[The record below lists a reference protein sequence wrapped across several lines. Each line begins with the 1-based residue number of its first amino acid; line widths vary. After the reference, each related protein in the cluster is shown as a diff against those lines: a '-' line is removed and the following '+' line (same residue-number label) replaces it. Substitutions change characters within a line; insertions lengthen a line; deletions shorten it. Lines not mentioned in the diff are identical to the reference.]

1 MSVFDCSP
9 PRFSDAELCAIAKT
23 RFGLTGAIKRLDS
36 ERDQNA
42 LLRTPA
48 GDFVLKVA
56 NVAEEKA
63 LIDLQNATLVHL
75 AGADPDLRLPRLI
88 PTVDGTESCEVPGTA
103 GIHQVR
109 LLTYLDGRPFSVG
122 AAPFPELFE
131 MLGLF
136 MGRLSRALQSF
147 EHPAANRPGF
157 LWALD
162 NAGACRPFTDDIVDA
177 DHRMLALQVFD
188 RYEADI
194 APRLKYLRSG
204 ITHQDANENNVLV
217 DETDPTKIAGLIDFG
232 DMCRGRVINEL
243 AVTLA
248 HALLEVPDVLSAAT
262 ALMRGYCQAQPLQSE
277 EIDVLFGLIEARLAM
292 SVSISS
298 NRSKKHP
305 ENPYLLVSQA
315 AAFRLLKKLEL
326 LDQEY
331 ARSLFHDAACVP
343 VFPES
348 YGDGAKIAPE
358 ALLSRRRGILN
369 PALSVSYQR
378 PLTIIRGRG
387 SYLYDHQGRRYL
399 DCVNNIAHV
408 GHCHPHVVAAI
419 ARQAGALNTNTRY
432 LHSGVIEFAERIT
445 ATLPDDLSV
454 VTFVNSGTEANE
466 LALRMARVATGRNDV
481 IVLDWGYHGN
491 SSTTVRISPYKFQRA
506 GGFPKP
512 DDVEIAELP
521 NPYRGAYRGMTAD
534 TGRAYARSVAECAQR
549 IQART
554 GAGPACFIAE
564 SISGVGGQVVYPP
577 GYLEAAY
584 AAVRQTGGV
593 CIADEVQCGFGRV
606 GEAFWAFELQG
617 VSPDIVV
624 LGKPIGN
631 GHPVAAVVTTR
642 AIASAFAN
650 GMEYFNSFGGN
661 PVSMAAGTAVLDVL
675 EKERLPENACE
686 TGRHILSRVNEMA
699 AQFELIGDV
708 RGVGFFLGIELV
720 RDRKTLEP
728 ASDEAKVIVNRLR
741 DNCVLVSTEGPFDNV
756 LKFKPPMVFRR
767 QEADIFCHEL
777 ESALMSFAVERF
789 PIG

>member
-1 MSVFDCSP
+1 MSVFDCPP
-9 PRFSDAELCAIAKT
+9 PRFSDAELGAIAKT
-23 RFGLTGAIKRLDS
+23 RFGMTGAIKRLDS

-42 LLRTPA
+42 LVQTPD

-56 NVAEEKA
+56 NAAEEKA
-63 LIDLQNATLVHL
+63 LIDLQNATLLHL
-75 AGADPDLRLPRLI
+75 ARADPDLRLPRLI
-88 PTVDGTESCEVPGTA
+88 PTVDGAESCEVPGIA
-103 GIHQVR
+103 GTHQVR

-131 MLGLF
+131 MLGIF

-162 NAGACRPFTDDIVDA
+162 NASACRPFTDDIVNA
-177 DHRMLALQVFD
+177 DHAMLALRVFD
-188 RYEADI
+188 RYEADV

-204 ITHQDANENNVLV
+204 VTHQDANENNVLV
-217 DETDPTKIAGLIDFG
+217 DETDPTAIAGLVDFG
-232 DMCRGRVINEL
+232 DMCRGRVINEV

-248 HALLEVPDVLSAAT
+248 HALLQVPDILSAAT
-262 ALMRGYCQAQPLQSE
+262 ALVRGYCQAHPLQSE
-277 EIDVLFGLIEARLAM
+277 EIDVLFGLIETRLAM
-292 SVSISS
+292 SVAISS

-305 ENPYLLVSQA
+305 ENPYLLVTQA
-315 AAFRLLKKLEL
+315 SAFRLLKKLES

-343 VFPES
+343 VPRES
-348 YGDGAKIAPE
+348 YGNGAKIAPE
-358 ALLSRRRGILN
+358 ALLSRRCGILN
-369 PALSVSYQR
+369 PALSISYQR
-378 PLTIIRGRG
+378 PLSIVRGRG

-419 ARQAGALNTNTRY
+419 ARQAGLLNTNTRY
-432 LHSGVIEFAERIT
+432 IHNAVIEFAERIT
-445 ATLPDDLSV
+445 ATLPDELSV

-491 SSTTVRISPYKFQRA
+491 SATTVSISPYKFQRA

-512 DDVEIAELP
+512 DFVEIAELP
-521 NPYRGAYRGMTAD
+521 NPYSGAYRGMTAD

-549 IQART
+549 IHART

-564 SISGVGGQVVYPP
+564 SLSGVGGQVVYPP
-577 GYLEAAY
+577 GYLKEAY

-631 GHPVAAVVTTR
+631 GHPVAAVVTTQ
-642 AIASAFAN
+642 AIARAFAN

-686 TGRHILSRVNEMA
+686 TGMDILNRLNEMA
-699 AQFELIGDV
+699 VQFELIGDV

-728 ASDEAKVIVNRLR
+728 ASDEAKAIVNRLR
-741 DNCVLVSTEGPFDNV
+741 DNGVLLSTEGPFDNV

-767 QEADIFCHEL
+767 QEADTFCHEL
-777 ESALMSFAVERF
+777 ESALRSFA
-789 PIG
+789 